1 MVLVAFLFVA
11 IIARLIYIQ
20 IAEGSSLRVK
30 ALDQWTRDVPVTGE
44 RGDIFDRNGVLLAD
58 TETLYTVYAR
68 PVSVTD
74 KEYTARVLGTV
85 LGVDSEALYA
95 KLTSKVSEIT
105 VSKKVTKAEM
115 NALID
120 SGIEGVYYAQNLD
133 RKYIYG
139 DFLTQILGFT
149 NIDGV
154 GQSGVED

>member
-95 KLTSKVSEIT
+95 KLTL
-105 VSKKVTKAEM
+105 TKRPFTGCWS
-115 NALID
+115 L
-120 SGIEGVYYAQNLD
+120 SGS
-133 RKYIYG
+133 RPP
-139 DFLTQILGFT
+139 
-149 NIDGV
+149 DG
-154 GQSGVED
+154 E